1 MSLATGMRLGPYEI
15 VSPLGEGG
23 MGEVYRAKDT
33 RLGREV
39 ALKVLPAAVSR
50 DADRLRRFGLEAQ
63 STSEL
68 NHPNILTV
76 FDVGA
81 HDGTSY
87 IVSELLEG
95 ETLREALDDAPLSVR
110 KAVDYAQQIARGLAA
125 AHERGVVHRDL
136 KPENVFVTSDGRI
149 KILDFGLAKVTE
161 RTGGDAAQTNVPTR
175 KINTDPGTVMGTVGY
190 MSPEQA
196 AGRRVDHRSD
206 IFSFGAVLYE
216 MLTGKRAFRG
226 DTAIETLNAILKEDP
241 PEFSSVS
248 NRALPPALESVV
260 SHCLEKKPER
270 RFQSASDVAFALEAL
285 SAHSGSNSTTI
296 ISHAP
301 TARAMNRERLIWIG
315 VSSLL
320 FLAAAALAFI
330 HFSRAQTATRT
341 VRLSLATP
349 ERATSPARV
358 TVSPDGA
365 RVVFVAR
372 SAEGKRVLWVRPL
385 DALAAQPLAGTDD
398 AVAPFWSPD
407 SRSVGFFANG
417 KLLKVDAAGGRP
429 QALCDAGENRGGAWS
444 RDGVIL
450 FGGVEGLYRVSA
462 QGGTPQLAT
471 KIDPK
476 EEAHR
481 WPYFLPDGRHFVF
494 LADAATTE
502 DHHIRVGSLDSQES
516 RILFG
521 AVSTVA
527 YAPPGYLLYVSQGAL
542 VAQGFDAVALKLTGD
557 PATVAEH
564 IAEVGQNHEFDF
576 SVSEGGVLAYQTG
589 NPNSQ
594 FVWLDREGK
603 KLAAVGEPANYDTV
617 SLSPD
622 GRRAAVGMFDAD
634 GRASDVWLLDLARGS
649 MSRLTFDP
657 HGDGTPVWSPD
668 GSRVA
673 FGSNRLGGIGINLY
687 EKAAS
692 GVGDEQILLR
702 SDAAKY
708 ITSWSRDGQT
718 LLFENWAA
726 KSKGEVWLLPLSGD
740 RQPKPLLQSAAFDQ
754 YQGQFSPDGRFVA
767 YASQES
773 GRAEVYVQPFP
784 PSGDKWQISSGGG
797 FAPLW
802 SSDGRELFYAT
813 NDGKLMSAETK
824 AAGAFEN
831 VVPRQLFQ
839 TGMKLAAT
847 YPYAV
852 TADAQRFL
860 VNVPVE
866 ATNPA
871 PMTIVL
877 NWTADLKR

>member
-1 MSLATGMRLGPYEI
+1 MRLGPYEI

-576 SVSEGGVLAYQTG
+576 SVSEGGVLAY
-589 NPNSQ
+589 
-594 FVWLDREGK
+594 
-603 KLAAVGEPANYDTV
+603 
-617 SLSPD
+617 
-622 GRRAAVGMFDAD
+622 
-634 GRASDVWLLDLARGS
+634 
-649 MSRLTFDP
+649 
-657 HGDGTPVWSPD
+657 
-668 GSRVA
+668 
-673 FGSNRLGGIGINLY
+673 
-687 EKAAS
+687 
-692 GVGDEQILLR
+692 
-702 SDAAKY
+702 
-708 ITSWSRDGQT
+708 
-718 LLFENWAA
+718 
-726 KSKGEVWLLPLSGD
+726 
-740 RQPKPLLQSAAFDQ
+740 
-754 YQGQFSPDGRFVA
+754 
-767 YASQES
+767 
-773 GRAEVYVQPFP
+773 
-784 PSGDKWQISSGGG
+784 
-797 FAPLW
+797 
-802 SSDGRELFYAT
+802 
-813 NDGKLMSAETK
+813 
-824 AAGAFEN
+824 
-831 VVPRQLFQ
+831 
-839 TGMKLAAT
+839 
-847 YPYAV
+847 
-852 TADAQRFL
+852 
-860 VNVPVE
+860 
-866 ATNPA
+866 
-871 PMTIVL
+871 
-877 NWTADLKR
+877 

>member
-1 MSLATGMRLGPYEI
+1 
-15 VSPLGEGG
+15 
-23 MGEVYRAKDT
+23 
-33 RLGREV
+33 
-39 ALKVLPAAVSR
+39 
-50 DADRLRRFGLEAQ
+50 
-63 STSEL
+63 
-68 NHPNILTV
+68 
-76 FDVGA
+76 
-81 HDGTSY
+81 
-87 IVSELLEG
+87 
-95 ETLREALDDAPLSVR
+95 
-110 KAVDYAQQIARGLAA
+110 
-125 AHERGVVHRDL
+125 
-136 KPENVFVTSDGRI
+136 
-149 KILDFGLAKVTE
+149 
-161 RTGGDAAQTNVPTR
+161 
-175 KINTDPGTVMGTVGY
+175 
-190 MSPEQA
+190 
-196 AGRRVDHRSD
+196 
-206 IFSFGAVLYE
+206 
-216 MLTGKRAFRG
+216 
-226 DTAIETLNAILKEDP
+226 
-241 PEFSSVS
+241 
-248 NRALPPALESVV
+248 
-260 SHCLEKKPER
+260 
-270 RFQSASDVAFALEAL
+270 
-285 SAHSGSNSTTI
+285 
-296 ISHAP
+296 
-301 TARAMNRERLIWIG
+301 
-315 VSSLL
+315 
-320 FLAAAALAFI
+320 
-330 HFSRAQTATRT
+330 
-341 VRLSLATP
+341 
-349 ERATSPARV
+349 
-358 TVSPDGA
+358 
-365 RVVFVAR
+365 
-372 SAEGKRVLWVRPL
+372 
-385 DALAAQPLAGTDD
+385 
-398 AVAPFWSPD
+398 
-407 SRSVGFFANG
+407 
-417 KLLKVDAAGGRP
+417 
-429 QALCDAGENRGGAWS
+429 
-444 RDGVIL
+444 
-450 FGGVEGLYRVSA
+450 
-462 QGGTPQLAT
+462 
-471 KIDPK
+471 
-476 EEAHR
+476 
-481 WPYFLPDGRHFVF
+481 
-494 LADAATTE
+494 
-502 DHHIRVGSLDSQES
+502 
-516 RILFG
+516 
-521 AVSTVA
+521 
-527 YAPPGYLLYVSQGAL
+527 
-542 VAQGFDAVALKLTGD
+542 
-557 PATVAEH
+557 
-564 IAEVGQNHEFDF
+564 
-576 SVSEGGVLAYQTG
+576 
-589 NPNSQ
+589 
-594 FVWLDREGK
+594 
-603 KLAAVGEPANYDTV
+603 
-617 SLSPD
+617 
-622 GRRAAVGMFDAD
+622 MFDAD